1 MLNLNNLQNTE
12 KKYEQFVRYIGLN
25 RKLLNIQLDP
35 FLQEEKSNELE
46 NEDNIEQNTLQ
57 NPNPNDYSGFIVYDE
72 NENYKKN
79 SLIDIKV
86 LYSILSYDEKIN
98 EVDINKSKGEW
109 KDFFEN
115 TYTDELELK
124 SKKMINLHVCLI
136 KFKI

>member
-124 SKKMINLHVCLI
+124 SEEND
-136 KFKI
+136 KFACMFNKI

>member
-72 NENYKKN
+72 NEN
-79 SLIDIKV
+79 
-86 LYSILSYDEKIN
+86 
-98 EVDINKSKGEW
+98 DINKSKGEW

-124 SKKMINLHVCLI
+124 SEEND
-136 KFKI
+136 KFACMFNKI